1 MKTKI
6 LIFLSIVFISAI
18 TLTGCKKYEDGPAFS
33 LNTKKARITNQWKLT
48 EETINGAQ
56 HTISSE
62 KIDIKK
68 DKSYVITWSGSS
80 ETGNWEFSS
89 DKESITFTPNG
100 SSSSD
105 TYKILRLKNN
115 ELWLQSTS
123 GSYIFEYHYEK
134 E

>member
-6 LIFLSIVFISAI
+6 FIFLNIAFISAI

-33 LNTKKARITNQWKLT
+33 LNTKKARITNQWNLT
-48 EETINGAQ
+48 EKIIDGVQYPINN
-56 HTISSE
+56 E

-68 DKSYVITWSGSS
+68 DNSYVITWGSSS

-89 DKESITFTPNG
+89 DKESIIFTLNG
-100 SSSSD
+100 NSSSD
-105 TYKILRLKNN
+105 TYKILRLKSN
-115 ELWLQSTS
+115 ELWLQYTS
-123 GSYIFEYHYEK
+123 YSFITVYHYDK